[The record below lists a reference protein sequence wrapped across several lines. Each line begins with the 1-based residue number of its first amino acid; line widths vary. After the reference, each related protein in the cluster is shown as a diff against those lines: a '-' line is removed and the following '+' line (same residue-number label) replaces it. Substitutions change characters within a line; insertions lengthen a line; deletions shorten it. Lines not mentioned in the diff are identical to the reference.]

1 MNEISQIPIRGRRK
15 QITVGEAPGRKKGE
29 TVSQLWSLVPSA
41 GAEVGQ
47 HRRTGDWLSWREKNL
62 RGAGVMGRLLG
73 ECDGEKVS
81 DRPGQRRGMALAGP
95 PPRPWGEARDSPR
108 TPGPTCCQLLKRKLQ
123 DPKLPLQKA
132 PLEGKLPGEQPPSAS
147 FPKQPWA
154 SGTFFYPPGLPAATS
169 SSPPRDA
176 LHPLPAPAVYLGR
189 PRQGCPR
196 VPGVLGQGTP
206 SAALKLPPC
215 QAILGSSP
223 ELRLSGQ
230 VPSCPAQREGA

>member
-1 MNEISQIPIRGRRK
+1 MNEISQILIPGRRK

-95 PPRPWGEARDSPR
+95 PPRPWGEAR
-108 TPGPTCCQLLKRKLQ
+108 
-123 DPKLPLQKA
+123 
-132 PLEGKLPGEQPPSAS
+132 
-147 FPKQPWA
+147 
-154 SGTFFYPPGLPAATS
+154 
-169 SSPPRDA
+169 
-176 LHPLPAPAVYLGR
+176 
-189 PRQGCPR
+189 
-196 VPGVLGQGTP
+196 
-206 SAALKLPPC
+206 
-215 QAILGSSP
+215 
-223 ELRLSGQ
+223 
-230 VPSCPAQREGA
+230 